1 MQHAYMY
8 RDGDNRVIV
17 VERTPQAFERVDQ
30 ARKLTPMFDGQPVS
44 YSVAR
49 ACIREYG
56 GMWLRAD
63 GLRRFK
69 PGARANQTTGTI
81 RA

>member
-30 ARKLTPMFDGQPVS
+30 ARTLTPMFDGQPVPRVIVDAFLRQFGGLHVTGFS
-44 YSVAR
+44 TETVAPETVQ
-49 ACIREYG
+49 A
-56 GMWLRAD
+56 
-63 GLRRFK
+63 
-69 PGARANQTTGTI
+69 
-81 RA
+81 